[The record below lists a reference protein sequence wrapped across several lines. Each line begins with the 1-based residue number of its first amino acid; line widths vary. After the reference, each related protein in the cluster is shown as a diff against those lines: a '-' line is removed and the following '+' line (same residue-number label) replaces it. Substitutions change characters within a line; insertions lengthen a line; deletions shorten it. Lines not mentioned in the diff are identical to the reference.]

1 MKKNKYKSEAK
12 YWRMVAEK
20 IADDLGAH
28 IQYHGGICSYV
39 GDVAWKSY
47 NVHDRMLD
55 RVNGHMKV
63 HKNRIPLA
71 GYGKNYTEMCFAYP
85 EGKQMEARLLAAL
98 WMELEA
104 KEGYDA

>member
-1 MKKNKYKSEAK
+1 MKKTTSKKKEAK
-12 YWRMVAEK
+12 LWRKVAEE
-20 IADDLGAH
+20 ISDN
-28 IQYHGGICSYV
+28 IESRFPYHGGICSYV
-39 GDVAWKSY
+39 SNVAWRHKEY
-47 NVHDRMLD
+47 GRMIDRIY
-55 RVNGHMKV
+55 GHMKV

-71 GYGKNYTEMCFAYP
+71 GYGNEFPEMCFAYP